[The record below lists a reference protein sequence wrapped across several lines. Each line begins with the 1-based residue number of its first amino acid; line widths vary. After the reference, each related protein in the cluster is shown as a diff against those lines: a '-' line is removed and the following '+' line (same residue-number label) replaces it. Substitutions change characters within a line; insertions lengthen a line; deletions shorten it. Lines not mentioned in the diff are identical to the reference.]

1 MSEQALLQL
10 RDQPDKQLR
19 LNPGQPL
26 TIGRASGNRLALPSQ
41 AGVSEH
47 HAVVRFSR
55 RHGWLVC
62 DWQSRDGT
70 YLEGQRIQR
79 CRPLGDGDE
88 IQLGRQGPVLVFRLA
103 EAPELAPI
111 HAPTKAME
119 PATATATAAATAAAA
134 AAAHASKLDIGGE
147 AIPLAQIRSAV
158 VQSEPLYPHIFSWW
172 VLLSV
177 GLLLLLPIRIGPV
190 AIFWPL
196 QLAALAGWLLL
207 GSRKHHTLMVVL
219 RDGRAQRRRFANQR
233 TALAHRN
240 GIRRAIGESL
250 DS

>member
-1 MSEQALLQL
+1 MSQAARREQALLQL
-10 RDQPDKQLR
+10 RDQPGKQLR

-26 TIGRASGNRLALPSQ
+26 TIGRASGNRLALPNQ
-41 AGVSEH
+41 AEVSEH

-88 IQLGRQGPVLVFRLA
+88 IQLGTQGPVLVFRLLETA
-103 EAPELAPI
+103 GASASVTPTEAPQQAAPVPGHVGPI
-111 HAPTKAME
+111 
-119 PATATATAAATAAAA
+119 
-134 AAAHASKLDIGGE
+134 DIGGE
-147 AIPLAQIRSAV
+147 AIPLGQIRSV
-158 VQSEPLYPHIFSWW
+158 MVQSEPLYPHIFSWW
-172 VLLSV
+172 VLVSV

-207 GSRKHHTLMVVL
+207 GSRKHHTLVVVL

-250 DS
+250 GS